1 MSEQPETTHQADA
14 IHVWDAFVRVFHW
27 TLAVGFFVAY
37 LSEDVMWLHVWTGYL
52 VGVLILMRIVWGF
65 IGPQHARFSD
75 FAFPPKAV
83 LAYLV
88 DLVRFKAIRHLGH
101 SPAGSVMVWA
111 LLAGVLAIVGSGLVL
126 YALEEDAGPLAGFV
140 STEPA
145 GESLPG
151 ESLPGESRTEPFG
164 EPLRKT
170 AAQDAPRF
178 ALIAPA
184 QADEH
189 GDEREDHDAY
199 RRADSGEREEHE
211 EHEGSE
217 EFWEELHEVLANLV
231 LALVVLHIGGVVF
244 ASLVT
249 RENLPRSMVTG
260 RKRPLDQ

>member
-1 MSEQPETTHQADA
+1 MSARPETTHQADA
-14 IHVWDAFVRVFHW
+14 IPVWDAFVRVFHW

-65 IGPQHARFSD
+65 VGPQHARFSD

-83 LAYLV
+83 LAYLA

-101 SPAGSVMVWA
+101 SPAGAVMVWA
-111 LLAGVLAIVGSGLVL
+111 LLAGLLAIVGSGLVL

-145 GESLPG
+145 GLPLAETAG
-151 ESLPGESRTEPFG
+151 EDE
-164 EPLRKT
+164 
-170 AAQDAPRF
+170 ARF
-178 ALIAPA
+178 ALISSA
-184 QADEH
+184 QADE
-189 GDEREDHDAY
+189 DDDAWEDDDAY
-199 RRADSGEREEHE
+199 RRAEHG

-231 LALVVLHIGGVVF
+231 LVLVLLHIGGVLF
-244 ASLVT
+244 ASFVT